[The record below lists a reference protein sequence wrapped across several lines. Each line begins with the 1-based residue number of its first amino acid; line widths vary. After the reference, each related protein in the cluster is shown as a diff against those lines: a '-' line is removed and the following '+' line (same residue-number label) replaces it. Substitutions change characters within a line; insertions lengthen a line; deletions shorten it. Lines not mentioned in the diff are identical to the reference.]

1 MATLDDIIVNK
12 DIQGNED
19 DIQRSFVNNNPFE
32 PNRDHILVRDPVK
45 VSTKGAPKQNSRG
58 RGKGGP
64 DVTKN
69 ERPKAFDE
77 KSGRKC
83 SICSGSGH
91 NRSTCSKNEEYVYY
105 LFMSVFLFH

>member
-1 MATLDDIIVNK
+1 MAALDDIIVNK

-69 ERPKAFDE
+69 ERPEAFD
-77 KSGRKC
+77 
-83 SICSGSGH
+83 
-91 NRSTCSKNEEYVYY
+91 
-105 LFMSVFLFH
+105 